1 MAIFLLC
8 GFMEYGDKGVEKPI
22 KNALKKVVVLN
33 VFHNVA
39 DITLQNIT
47 DSVKGVGGNGL
58 IVF

>member
-33 VFHNVA
+33 VFHMSQ
-39 DITLQNIT
+39 ISHSKILQIRSRVLVVT
-47 DSVKGVGGNGL
+47 D
-58 IVF
+58 